1 MATTPK
7 FVPIPG
13 SDKVL
18 PSGARYLGPID
29 PGQRLE
35 VMLTLRPKSRWEEPP
50 GGEVQPHI
58 TREDLADRYGAAP
71 ADVDRVLRFA
81 RDNGLDVVSR
91 DDARR
96 TVVLAGPADKLFTAI
111 QAKAGQYE
119 HEGRRF
125 RGREG
130 AVHLPSELAEVVEG
144 VFGIDDRPAAKPHIR
159 VAKAGVA
166 PRAAG
171 VRSFTP
177 LELGKIYGF
186 PSGTTG
192 KGQCIAIIELGGG
205 YRQQDLDNY
214 FKKLKVK
221 GPKVV
226 SVNVDSGANAPT
238 GSADGPDGEV
248 MLDIE
253 VAGALAPD
261 ATIAVYFAPNT
272 DRGFLDAILAA
283 VHDRQNRPDVVSIS
297 WGAAESGWTKQ
308 ALMAFDQAFASAGAV
323 GVTVCCASGDNGST
337 DGVQD
342 GRFHVDFPASSP
354 HVLACGGTRLVV
366 SHGAP
371 HETVWNEL
379 AAGEG
384 ATGGGV
390 SAVFGRPSWQQAA
403 NVPPSANPEHTTGR
417 GVPDVAGDAD
427 PTTGYAVLVDGK
439 DLVIG
444 GTSAVAPLWAA
455 LIARC
460 NEKLGRPVGFV
471 NPTLYLRARAGFR
484 DVVEGSNGTG
494 AYAAGVGWDACTG
507 LGTPTGERLLQ
518 QLSSRPGAP
527 QPTA

>member
-1 MATTPK
+1 MARSPK

-13 SDKVL
+13 SDKTL
-18 PSGARYLGPID
+18 PSGAKYLGPID
-29 PGQRLE
+29 PGQRIE
-35 VMLTLRPKSRWEEPP
+35 VMLMLRPKTRWTEPP
-50 GGEVQPHI
+50 GGEVRSRI
-58 TREDLADRYGAAP
+58 TREDLAARHGAAA
-71 ADVDRVLRFA
+71 ADVDRVVRFA
-81 RDNGLDVVSR
+81 RDNGLDVVSK
-91 DDARR
+91 DEARR
-96 TVVLAGPADKLFTAI
+96 SVVLAGPADKLFTAI
-111 QAKAGQYE
+111 QAKAGHYE

-130 AVHLPSELAEVVEG
+130 AIHLPSEIAEVVEG
-144 VFGIDDRPAAKPHIR
+144 VFGIDDRPAAKPHMR
-159 VAKAGVA
+159 LAKTGIA

-171 VRSFTP
+171 IHSFTP
-177 LELGKIYGF
+177 LELGSIYGF
-186 PSGTTG
+186 PPDVTG
-192 KGQCIAIIELGGG
+192 KGQCIAVIELGGG

-214 FKKLKVK
+214 FKKLGVK

-226 SVNVDSGANAPT
+226 AVSVDSGANAPT

-283 VHDRQNRPDVVSIS
+283 IHDQQNRPDIISIS
-297 WGAAESGWTKQ
+297 WGSAESGWTKQ
-308 ALMAFDQAFASAGAV
+308 ALTAFDQAFASAAAV
-323 GVTVCCASGDNGST
+323 GVTVCCAAGDNGST

-366 SHGAP
+366 SQGAP
-371 HETVWNEL
+371 NETVWNEL

-390 SAVFGRPSWQQAA
+390 SAVFGLPSWQQSA
-403 NVPPSANPEHTTGR
+403 NVPPSANPEHTIGR

-439 DLVIG
+439 DQVIG

-460 NEKLGRPVGFV
+460 NEKLGQSVGFV
-471 NPTLYLRARAGFR
+471 NPALYKRAASAFH
-484 DVVEGSNGTG
+484 DVVEGSNGPG
-494 AYAAGVGWDACTG
+494 AYEARAGWDACTG
-507 LGTPTGERLLQ
+507 LGTPIGDRLLQ
-518 QLSSRPGAP
+518 QLSSRAAT
-527 QPTA
+527 QPSA